1 MIAVIL
7 VLLLVGVAC
16 YLIPMDER
24 IKTAI
29 IVLALVFAVIYLL
42 RLAGVAIPSLNL

>member
-1 MIAVIL
+1 MIAVFL
-7 VLLLVGVAC
+7 VLLLVGVAV

-29 IVLALVFAVIYLL
+29 IVLALIFAVLYLL
-42 RLAGVAIPSLNL
+42 RMVAPGIPSLGL